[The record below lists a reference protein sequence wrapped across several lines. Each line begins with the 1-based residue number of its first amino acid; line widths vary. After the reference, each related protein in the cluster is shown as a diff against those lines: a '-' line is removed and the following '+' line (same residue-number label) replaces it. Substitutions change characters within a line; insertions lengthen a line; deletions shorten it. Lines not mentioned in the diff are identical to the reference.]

1 MFSSKLPRYW
11 FVIPAAGIG
20 ARMNANKPK
29 QYLLLADKTILEH
42 TLQRILTMPNL
53 SGIVVAISKEDV
65 YWKSLSV
72 SQNPLVHIV
81 NGGEERAHSVL
92 NGLDYLANKIAA
104 DDWVLVHDAARPCVT
119 ISNVKKLCDE
129 LAENDVGGI
138 LAIPVSDTLKQVVNK
153 NEIQTTIDRRPL
165 WQAQTPQAF
174 RYKLLRDCLTQ
185 TLERNENITDESSA
199 VELCGYVPRVV
210 EGRTDNIKITR
221 PDDLL
226 LAEFILKQQEKN
238 L

>member
-1 MFSSKLPRYW
+1 MPSSKCPRYW
-11 FVIPAAGIG
+11 FVIPAAGVG
-20 ARMNANKPK
+20 ARMNADKPK

-42 TLQRILTMPNL
+42 TLDRILTMPNL
-53 SGIVVAISKEDV
+53 AGIVVAISKEDS
-65 YWKSLSV
+65 YWTSLSIR
-72 SQNPLVHIV
+72 QNPLIHVV
-81 NGGEERAHSVL
+81 NGGEERADSVL
-92 NGLDYLANKIAA
+92 NGLNYLADQLAA

-119 ISNVKKLCDE
+119 LSTIKKLCDE
-129 LAENDVGGI
+129 LAENEVGGI
-138 LAIPVSDTLKQVVNK
+138 LAVPVSDTLKQVINK
-153 NEIQTTIDRRPL
+153 NEIQTTIDRRSL

-185 TLERNENITDESSA
+185 TLARNQTITDESSA
-199 VELCGYVPRVV
+199 VELCGYVPKVI

-221 PDDLL
+221 PDDLM